1 MDKKSNEQLQKL
13 RTEVISAGVSSVTP
27 LHVASARGAIVRDV
41 EGREYID
48 FGGGIGVMNIGHC
61 HPRVVAA
68 IKAQAEKFHHTCFMV
83 SPYEVAIT
91 LAEKLCRITPG
102 QFPKKAMFVNSGAE
116 AVENAVKIARAY
128 TKRPAVIVFD
138 NAYHGRTLLT
148 MTMTSKVKPYKLGF
162 GPFAPEVYRMPFG
175 DTAGPEKLKEIFVKH
190 VNPEAVAC
198 VVAEP
203 VQGEGGFITP
213 PPGYFQEL
221 ARICRDNGIV
231 FVADEIQSG
240 MGRTGKM
247 FAIEHW
253 EGVEPDL
260 VTVAKSLGAGM
271 PIAGVVGRREIMD
284 AVHPWG
290 LGRDLR
296 RQPGGLRGGAR
307 GPGGLRDGGHA
318 RQGPGPREEAAR
330 PLRGLRPEVPARR
343 LDPRHRRHAGA
354 GAREG
359 RAAGAG
365 GGRGQEARR
374 LLSGARPHHPGVRH
388 LQQRHPRA
396 GAVRDHGRRAREGP
410 RDPRAGHRGG
420 IQIKSAP
427 LNRGEAIWEKS
438 SPDSE
443 TGPRPS

>member
-1 MDKKSNEQLQKL
+1 MSTQTTNTELQNL
-13 RTEVISAGVSSVTP
+13 RTQVISAGVSSLTP
-27 LHVASARGAIVRDV
+27 VHVASARGAIVRDV

-61 HPRVVAA
+61 HPKVVAA

-83 SPYEVAIT
+83 SPYEVAIR
-91 LAEKLCRITPG
+91 LADKLCRVVPG
-102 QFPKKAMFVNSGAE
+102 QFAKKAVFVNSGAE
-116 AVENAVKIARAY
+116 AVENAVKIARSY
-128 TKRPAVIVFD
+128 TKRPAVVVFE

-148 MTMTSKVKPYKLGF
+148 MTMTSKVKPYKFNF

-175 DTAGPEKLKEIFVKH
+175 DTAGPEKLKEVFVKH

-213 PPGYFQEL
+213 PAGYFQEL

-253 EGVEPDL
+253 GVEPDL

-271 PIAGVVGRREIMD
+271 PIAAVVGRREIMD

-290 LGRDLR
+290 LGGTYGANPVAAAAALAVLEVFEAEDMLGKAQTLGRKLQARFEAWTKKYPMVGSIRGIGAMLGLELVKGER
-296 RQPGGLRGGAR
+296 REPAA
-307 GPGGLRDGGHA
+307 D
-318 RQGPGPREEAAR
+318 EAKKLAAFC
-330 PLRGLRPEVPARR
+330 LERGLIILVCGTYSNVIRVLAPFVITDAE
-343 LDPRHRRHAGA
+343 LEQG
-354 GAREG
+354 
-359 RAAGAG
+359 
-365 GGRGQEARR
+365 
-374 LLSGARPHHPGVRH
+374 L
-388 LQQRHPRA
+388 
-396 GAVRDHGRRAREGP
+396 
-410 RDPRAGHRGG
+410 G
-420 IQIKSAP
+420 ILEQGLAEISK
-427 LNRGEAIWEKS
+427 
-438 SPDSE
+438 
-443 TGPRPS
+443 